1 MKQLI
6 YSGTGYFKS
15 GQNWVDAA
23 GLILTAIV
31 VTCSAPVDPL
41 LEIEDLRQMAAVAS
55 CLVILKLF
63 DWLRLFE
70 NTAFYV
76 LLLKQTLKDIKIFIV
91 LIFIALATFGI
102 PMVILNFNRES
113 DAQVVDGLFSFW
125 FLNMFINQYLL
136 ALGEFS
142 IDNFANNPQDILCYF
157 FFICATF
164 ITQITMFNMLIAIM
178 GDTFEQITEN
188 KALNSTKSRLELM
201 GDLQAN
207 LIVGNK
213 LK

>member
-1 MKQLI
+1 
-6 YSGTGYFKS
+6 
-15 GQNWVDAA
+15 
-23 GLILTAIV
+23 
-31 VTCSAPVDPL
+31 
-41 LEIEDLRQMAAVAS
+41 MAAVAS
-55 CLVILKLF
+55 CFVILKLF

-91 LIFIALATFGI
+91 LIFVALATFGI
-102 PMVILNFNRES
+102 PMIILNFNREK
-113 DAQVVDGLFSFW
+113 DNQVVDGLFSFW

-142 IDNFANNPQDILCYF
+142 IDNFAENPQSILCYV

-207 LIVGNK
+207 LMAQKKQKEKGGRFLFLIKPRETQNNSDEQWQGS